1 VTLLSRGT
9 KYRRTLNEAELVA
22 RLEATGRFEVNLA
35 AFSHHLPFTTQLQI
49 VANTD
54 ILVSRELFLPF
65 CSFIYFNFHFFNF
78 PTVFFP
84 LFLVFTEFCRLLF
97 PIHKGKV
104 KKAMLRLKG

>member
-35 AFSHHLPFTTQLQI
+35 AFSHHLPFTTQLKI

-54 ILVSRELFLPF
+54 ILVSTVGSYFFLFVPLF
-65 CSFIYFNFHFFNF
+65 TLIFTFS
-78 PTVFFP
+78 TFP
-84 LFLVFTEFCRLLF
+84 LFSS
-97 PIHKGKV
+97 P
-104 KKAMLRLKG
+104 